1 MSIPPP
7 LPRTPGGARRFF
19 DAYVHGLTKQ
29 DLERLFTRDTPDA
42 YRFFARQIDL
52 RALERLPWH
61 TRIFAHGRLLFLAFT
76 LKLTPARRAIYGMAL
91 VCTFIGLIELWRD
104 FHWLLLP
111 HPVFV
116 EGTLWL
122 LTGFLMVNL
131 LVLLEVA
138 DRLSLKNDLEI
149 AREIQQAMLPKAVY
163 QAEGIDAFGMTRPAN
178 TVGGD
183 FYDVIPLGGGRV
195 LVALGDV
202 AGKGSPA
209 ALLMALLL
217 AMLRTLVDEGLDPA
231 ELVTRLNVQVMK
243 QAPSTR
249 FITLFLGVFDPAT
262 GQLTYV
268 NAGQNPPLLRRAAGS
283 PASTGSA
290 YEWLREGGVALG
302 MFDRAQY
309 VVGRTTLNP
318 ADVLVMYSDGI
329 TEAENARGQPF
340 DEQGLQRVIE
350 TKSWATAR
358 ELGWA
363 TFEAVE
369 RYTDERRLLDDLTV
383 LVVRRLHPLP
393 SAAMAQTH
401 TVGV

>member
-1 MSIPPP
+1 MSSPPP

-19 DAYVHGLTKQ
+19 DAYTHGLTTQ
-29 DLERLFTRDTPDA
+29 ELERLFTRDTVDA
-42 YRFFARQIDL
+42 YRFFARHIDQKEL
-52 RALERLPWH
+52 QHLPWH
-61 TRIFAHGRLLFLAFT
+61 TRTLAQVRLFFLAFT

-91 VCTFIGLIELWRD
+91 LCTFIGLFELWRG

-111 HPVFV
+111 HPVFDQ
-116 EGTLWL
+116 GTLWL
-122 LTGFLMVNL
+122 LSGFLMVNL

-149 AREIQQAMLPKAVY
+149 ARDIQQAMLPKAAF
-163 QAEGIDAFGMTRPAN
+163 QAEGIEAFGMTRPAN

-183 FYDVIPLGGGRV
+183 FYDVIPLADGRV
-195 LVALGDV
+195 LITLGDV

-217 AMLRTLVDEGLDPA
+217 AMLRTLVDEGLEPA
-231 ELVTRLNVQVMK
+231 ELVTRLNVQVIK
-243 QAPSTR
+243 HAPSTR
-249 FITLFLGVFDPAT
+249 FITLFLGVFDPRT
-262 GQLTYV
+262 GELTYV
-268 NAGQNPPLLRRAAGS
+268 NAGQNPPLIRRAS
-283 PASTGSA
+283 SA
-290 YEWLREGGVALG
+290 FEWLRDGGVALG
-302 MFDRAQY
+302 MFDRARY

-329 TEAENARGQPF
+329 TEAENAHGQPF
-340 DEQGLQRVIE
+340 DEQGLQRVID
-350 TKSWATAR
+350 TSAWGSAK

-369 RYTDERRLLDDLTV
+369 RHTEQRRLLDDLTV
-383 LVVRRLHPLP
+383 LVVRRLHRVPTVV
-393 SAAMAQTH
+393 AQTQ

>member
-1 MSIPPP
+1 MSTPPP

-19 DAYVHGLTKQ
+19 DAYTHGLTTQ
-29 DLERLFTRDTPDA
+29 ELERLFTRDTPDA
-42 YRFFARQIDL
+42 YRFFARHIDL
-52 RALERLPWH
+52 NALAHLPWH
-61 TRIFAHGRLLFLAFT
+61 KRTLTHARLLFLAFT

-91 VCTFIGLIELWRD
+91 LCTFIGLFELWRG

-116 EGTLWL
+116 DGTLWL

-149 AREIQQAMLPKAVY
+149 AREIQQAMLPRGFF
-163 QAEGIDAFGMTRPAN
+163 QADGVEAFGMTRPAN

-183 FYDVIPLGGGRV
+183 FYDVIPLSNGRV
-195 LVALGDV
+195 LIALGDV

-217 AMLRTLVDEGLDPA
+217 AMLRTLVDEGLEPA
-231 ELVTRLNVQVMK
+231 ELVTRLNVQIMK
-243 QAPSTR
+243 QAPSSR
-249 FITLFLGVFDPAT
+249 FITLFLGVFTPAT
-262 GQLTYV
+262 GDLTYV
-268 NAGQNPPLLRRAAGS
+268 NAGQNPPLLRRASAAGE
-283 PASTGSA
+283 PRTT
-290 YEWLREGGVALG
+290 YEWLRDGGVALG
-302 MFDRAQY
+302 MFERSQY
-309 VVGRTTLNP
+309 VVGRAHLNP

-329 TEAENARGQPF
+329 TEAENAAGQPF
-340 DEQGLQRVIE
+340 DEQGLQGVVDTR
-350 TKSWATAR
+350 SWGTAK

-369 RYTDERRLLDDLTV
+369 RHTDQRRLLDDLTV

-393 SAAMAQTH
+393 VPAMAQTGA
-401 TVGV
+401 VGV

>member
-1 MSIPPP
+1 M
-7 LPRTPGGARRFF
+7 PGGARRFF
-19 DAYVHGLTKQ
+19 DAYTHGLTTQ
-29 DLERLFTRDTPDA
+29 ELERLFTRDTPDA
-42 YRFFARQIDL
+42 YRFFARHVDL
-52 RALERLPWH
+52 KALAHLPWH
-61 TRIFAHGRLLFLAFT
+61 KRTFTYARLLFLAFT
-76 LKLTPARRAIYGMAL
+76 LKLTPARRAIFGMAL
-91 VCTFIGLIELWRD
+91 LCTFFGLIELWRG

-111 HPVFV
+111 HPVFAG
-116 EGTLWL
+116 GTLWL
-122 LTGFLMVNL
+122 LAGFLMLNL

-149 AREIQQAMLPKAVY
+149 AREIQQAMLPKGGF
-163 QAEGIDAFGMTRPAN
+163 QAEGVEAFGMTRPAN

-183 FYDVIPLGGGRV
+183 FYDVIPLAGGRV
-195 LVALGDV
+195 LVTLGDV

-209 ALLMALLL
+209 SLLMALLL
-217 AMLRTLVDEGLDPA
+217 AMLRTLVDEGLEPA

-268 NAGQNPPLLRRAAGS
+268 NAGQNPPLLRRARPAAPGS
-283 PASTGSA
+283 P

-302 MFDRAQY
+302 MFDRSKY
-309 VVGRTTLNP
+309 IVGQTTLDP

-329 TEAENARGQPF
+329 TEAENSMGQPF
-340 DEQGLQRVIE
+340 DEQGLTRVVD
-350 TKSWATAR
+350 TRSWATAK

-369 RYTDERRLLDDLTV
+369 RHTEERRLLDDLTV
-383 LVVRRLHPLP
+383 LVLRRLHPIP
-393 SAAMAQTH
+393 AAVAQKEP
-401 TVGV
+401 VGV